1 MTYSNITQLA
11 KSLAKT
17 NFILFFFLISLVAHS
32 QTKVAFPIS
41 SLSAADQAKL
51 QNLHY
56 GCDNLVDVVD
66 DPGFGQHLSYNYTA
80 LSGYKYTDVLVGF
93 NLNDPEFSISSYPT
107 LAFGYKEGINN
118 IDWGSFMIFRHWFTL
133 QNIIDGNL
141 NDNIIDDPFSSDAL
155 IICTFLLSPKMFFS
169 SSAFMNCIFDSCRE

>member
-107 LAFGYKEGINN
+107 LAFG
-118 IDWGSFMIFRHWFTL
+118 
-133 QNIIDGNL
+133 
-141 NDNIIDDPFSSDAL
+141 
-155 IICTFLLSPKMFFS
+155 
-169 SSAFMNCIFDSCRE
+169 